1 MPRRP
6 SRSGRKPP
14 DGAGSSADEGCSASR
29 IRVGGAGVAAALG
42 EPFAGVV
49 AAFGFGWAAGLA
61 GAVPGFRRAAGLAG
75 AFGAAGFAAV
85 GFAAVFG
92 FGWAAGLAATTFGLG
107 WAAGFAA
114 AVLGFRCATGLAGA
128 FGAAGFA
135 AVALAGTGFAAA
147 GLVATGCAAAGFAAA
162 FGLGVGVFE
171 TARGFEAPADAAV
184 GCVFTVSSL
193 SPSLGS
199 ACSALGRRG

>member
-61 GAVPGFRRAAGLAG
+61 GVVPGFRRAAGLAG

-92 FGWAAGLAATTFGLG
+92 FGWAAGLAATAFGLG

-114 AVLGFRCATGLAGA
+114 AVLGFRCATGLAG
-128 FGAAGFA
+128 
-135 AVALAGTGFAAA
+135 